1 MLDRPPQTGG
11 DDHACAEFAHTGSIA
26 TGPYRCSG
34 CGYGVTVRT
43 TLPRCP
49 MCSGEQW
56 QQTAWSPFTDPS
68 RLQ

>member
-11 DDHACAEFAHTGSIA
+11 DDREYVEFAHTGTTG

-56 QQTAWSPFTDPS
+56 QRPTLSPFEPP